1 LNVLMKDVIEYNL
14 FTGYNIGTQESS
26 ANSHL
31 EFVDDTLLV
40 GAKSWAIVI
49 AVWVVLLL
57 FEGLSGLKVNFQKS
71 MLTSVNI
78 NDSWLTEAA
87 SVLRCRVDQVPFMY
101 LGLPIG
107 VGCEEVIVLG
117 VVDFLY

>member
-1 LNVLMKDVIEYNL
+1 MRQDNSLSPFFFAAEGLNVLMKDVIEYNL

-57 FEGLSGLKVNFQKS
+57 FEGLSGLKVNFQKK
-71 MLTSVNI
+71 
-78 NDSWLTEAA
+78 
-87 SVLRCRVDQVPFMY
+87 Y
-101 LGLPIG
+101 
-107 VGCEEVIVLG
+107 VGWC
-117 VVDFLY
+117 